1 MINNKA
7 LVEEINK
14 AFKGIFNK
22 FPLDH
27 IDYMI
32 EMAVEEGDSE
42 ATIMMEHPTDEA
54 QEKITIEE
62 VKSLEVKLHAICTKY
77 TNYNTTEVVSSGNGY
92 ELYFLMSV

>member
-7 LVEEINK
+7 LVKEINK
-14 AFKGIFNK
+14 AFKGTFNT
-22 FPLDH
+22 FPLNH

-32 EMAVEEGDSE
+32 KMAEDDGDSN

-62 VKSLEVKLHAICTKY
+62 VKSLEERLHAICTKY
-77 TNYNTTEVVSSGNGY
+77 TKYTTTEVVSSGNGY